1 VPQGSILGTLLF
13 LLYINDLPK
22 IINKESVT
30 ILLADD
36 TSTLFMHSNPTDFN
50 TNNHKVFEISNKWF
64 KANLLSLNFEKTQ
77 LIQFIN
83 TTNMLPCEKV
93 GYDNKTIP
101 NISYIKFLG
110 LTIDNTLSLRNHT
123 DL

>member
-1 VPQGSILGTLLF
+1 MKNYLNNRYQRVLINNKKYNTSTTLSKWSEIKYDVPQGSILGTLLF

-50 TNNHKVFEISNKWF
+50 TNNHKVFEI
-64 KANLLSLNFEKTQ
+64 
-77 LIQFIN
+77 
-83 TTNMLPCEKV
+83 
-93 GYDNKTIP
+93 
-101 NISYIKFLG
+101 
-110 LTIDNTLSLRNHT
+110 
-123 DL
+123 